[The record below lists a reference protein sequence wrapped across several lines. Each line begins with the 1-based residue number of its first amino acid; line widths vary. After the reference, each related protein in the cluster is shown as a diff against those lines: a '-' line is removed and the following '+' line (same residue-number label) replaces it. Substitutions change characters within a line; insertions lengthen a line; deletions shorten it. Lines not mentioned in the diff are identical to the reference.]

1 MVTAR
6 VPGLEERSAKLTEE
20 EGGVDNMLTVGDR
33 RRGKVNM
40 MILSSHILP
49 CLRQRL
55 EFVLNLNNFKFY
67 LLMDNCRW
75 TIGHQ
80 KLYEYKLIH
89 ELIHHMSQAH

>member
-6 VPGLEERSAKLTEE
+6 ALGMEETSAELAEE
-20 EGGVDNMLTVGDR
+20 EGELITVGDR
-33 RRGKVNM
+33 RRRKVNM

-89 ELIHHMSQAH
+89 HMSQAH